1 MRTLREVRVGR
12 LLSIRG
18 LAQLAG
24 VSPQTVQLVEGG
36 RVLPQPGTIRKLA
49 AALEVEPGEIAE
61 FRRAM
66 EAAIRGKEAA

>member
-1 MRTLREVRVGR
+1 METLREARVRR

-18 LAQLAG
+18 LAKLAK

-36 RVLPQPGTIRKLA
+36 RVLAQPSTIRKLA
-49 AALEVEPGEIAE
+49 AALEVEPTEIVE

-66 EAAIRGKEAA
+66 EAAIEGKDAA

>member
-1 MRTLREVRVGR
+1 METLREARVRR

-18 LAQLAG
+18 LAKLAK

-36 RVLPQPGTIRKLA
+36 RVLAQPSTIRKLA
-49 AALEVEPGEIAE
+49 AALEVEPAAIEE

-66 EAAIRGKEAA
+66 EAAIEGKDAA